1 MGRPEERMN
10 ADQRID
16 HLVYATP
23 DLAAG
28 VARIAG
34 LLGVEPA
41 AGGQH
46 PGRGTRN
53 ALVRLGPRTY
63 LEVVGPDSDQPP
75 PRHPRWFDIDVLREP
90 RLVTW
95 ATMAIDIEELAARAG
110 RAGVALGAVGTGRRT
125 RVDGVELVWRFTD
138 PGMVV
143 CDGIVPF
150 LIEWGTT
157 SHPAATAPDGGA
169 LVALRAEHPDPSS
182 VERCLR
188 ALDLDM
194 SVARGDAPAL
204 VATIRTR
211 GGDVELR

>member
-1 MGRPEERMN
+1 MRVDHRV
-10 ADQRID
+10 D

-23 DLAAG
+23 DLASGTAR
-28 VARIAG
+28 VAR

-53 ALVRLGPRTY
+53 ALVRLGARTY
-63 LEVVGPDSDQPP
+63 LEIVGPDSGQPAP
-75 PRHPRWFDIDVLREP
+75 HQRRWFNVDSLRRP

-95 ATMAIDIEELAARAG
+95 AASAAAIEELADRAKH
-110 RAGVALGAVGTGRRT
+110 AGVALGPVGTGRRT
-125 RVDGVELVWRFTD
+125 RADGVELAWRFTD
-138 PGMVV
+138 PATVV

-150 LIEWGTT
+150 LIDWGT
-157 SHPAATAPDGGA
+157 SPHPAVTAPDGGE

-182 VERCLR
+182 VEHCLR
-188 ALDLDM
+188 VLGLDM
-194 SVARGDAPAL
+194 DVARSQAPAL

-211 GGDVELR
+211 RGDVELR

>member
-1 MGRPEERMN
+1 
-10 ADQRID
+10 
-16 HLVYATP
+16 VYATP
-23 DLAAG
+23 DLASGTAR
-28 VARIAG
+28 VAR

-63 LEVVGPDSDQPP
+63 LEIVGPDSGQPA
-75 PRHPRWFDIDVLREP
+75 PRQPRWFNVDSLREP

-95 ATMAIDIEELAARAG
+95 AASAAAIEELAARAKH
-110 RAGVALGAVGTGRRT
+110 AGVELGLVGTGRRT
-125 RVDGVELVWRFTD
+125 RADGVELAWRFTD
-138 PGMVV
+138 PATVV

-150 LIEWGTT
+150 LIDWGT
-157 SHPAATAPDGGA
+157 SPHPAVTAPDGGE

-188 ALDLDM
+188 VLGLDM
-194 SVARGDAPAL
+194 DVARSEAPAL

-211 GGDVELR
+211 RGDVELR

>member
-1 MGRPEERMN
+1 MRV
-10 ADQRID
+10 AHRID

-23 DLAAG
+23 DLASGTAR
-28 VARIAG
+28 VAR

-41 AGGQH
+41 AGGRH

-63 LEVVGPDSDQPP
+63 LEIVGPDSGQPA
-75 PRHPRWFDIDVLREP
+75 PRQPRWFDVDSLRVP

-95 ATMAIDIEELAARAG
+95 AASAAAIEELASRAKH
-110 RAGVALGAVGTGRRT
+110 AGVALGPVSTGRRT
-125 RVDGVELVWRFTD
+125 RADGVELVWRFTD
-138 PGMVV
+138 PATVV

-150 LIEWGTT
+150 LIDWGT
-157 SHPAATAPDGGA
+157 SPHPAVTAPDGGE
-169 LVALRAEHPDPSS
+169 LVVLRAEHPDPLS

-188 ALDLDM
+188 VLDLDIE
-194 SVARGDAPAL
+194 VARSETPAL

-211 GGDVELR
+211 RGDVELR